1 MRGDGITI
9 VYLTRHGETDWNH
22 EKRIQGQI
30 NVPLNDRGNRQ
41 AEALAERLSTIDLDV
56 ICTSDLRRSLE
67 TAERIAAR
75 QPRGAPMVTMP
86 ELRECSYGLWEGLT
100 RAEVAD
106 RFAEDWENWNQ
117 RRFTES
123 PTGGESFLSLFQRAG
138 RAFDAAVQKGEK
150 VLIAAHR
157 GTLRAILCHALQLD
171 PARRDQFLVMNCSLT
186 VLECLPGCRPR
197 LVLLDDTSHLT
208 AVPPAIVSGT
218 GLSDSS
224 DCAGSPGPLSP
235 RFASR

>member
-1 MRGDGITI
+1 LLEGEGFTI
-9 VYLTRHGETDWNH
+9 IYLTRHGETDWNQ

-41 AEALAERLSTIDLDV
+41 AEALAERLSAVALDV
-56 ICTSDLRRSLE
+56 ICTSDLRRSRE

-75 QPRGAPMVTMP
+75 QPGGVSLVTMP

-117 RRFTES
+117 RRLTEC
-123 PTGGESFLSLFQRAG
+123 PTGGESFLTLFGRAG
-138 RAFDAAVQKGEK
+138 RAFDAAVQKGER

-171 PARRDQFLVMNCSLT
+171 PAERDRFLVMNCSLT

-197 LVLLDDTSHLT
+197 LALLDDTSHLR
-208 AVPPAIVSGT
+208 AVPPAILSGT
-218 GLSDSS
+218 GLSDSL
-224 DCAGSPGPLSP
+224 DRAGSPDPMPPGC
-235 RFASR
+235 A